1 MDWCFCYC
9 DCVNDAGDDFASL
22 FLRAW
27 TEGSSFFLKTK
38 VWSVAQAISLI
49 KWKWLVGMACRVH
62 Y

>member
-1 MDWCFCYC
+1 LLDNVLEW
-9 DCVNDAGDDFASL
+9 DDKRVIKDLVYSMNSILKPAVFKT
-22 FLRAW
+22 R
-27 TEGSSFFLKTK
+27 KTK